1 MPLKSAPPHF
11 PIHYAAIFPRAQPGP
26 ATTAASAPPP
36 SHLRISVMKRV
47 VVSALVVLCAAQAA
61 QAVAQTVADQCFA
74 LGDIAGQVASWRA
87 HKKTK
92 AQALDQAAR
101 YYKDPSDR
109 AAVDAIIEKL
119 YRPDAPHMTPDQASM
134 AITSDCVNQHK
145 GQAAPQQ

>member
-1 MPLKSAPPHF
+1 
-11 PIHYAAIFPRAQPGP
+11 
-26 ATTAASAPPP
+26 
-36 SHLRISVMKRV
+36 MKRL
-47 VVSALVVLCAAQAA
+47 VVSALVALCFAQPAA
-61 QAVAQTVADQCFA
+61 QAVAQTVSDQCFA

-109 AAVDAIIEKL
+109 AAVSAIIEKI
-119 YRPDAPHMTPDQASM
+119 YSPDAPHMTPDQASM

-145 GQAAPQQ
+145 GQASPAQ